1 MEDSMNYR
9 SKEVKDRNI
18 DELLGISRG
27 LIADD
32 KINQAEVEFLLDWI
46 EKHFNSVELNSYPV
60 NNIYDRLK
68 RVLEDNLLDEDEAEE
83 IKELLKSFTG
93 GKPITEQIKSMSST
107 LPLSNPLPT
116 VSIENKIFCF
126 TGTFTIG
133 TRSQCEILIKE
144 LGGTTTKSPSGKTD
158 YLVIGI
164 LGSDDWI
171 HSSYGRKIESAV
183 EYRDNKNTG
192 IKIITEEH
200 FIKFL

>member
-1 MEDSMNYR
+1 MNYR
-9 SKEVKDRNI
+9 FNEVKDRNI

-32 KINQAEVEFLLDWI
+32 KINQAEAEFLLDWI
-46 EKHFNSVELNSYPV
+46 EKHFDSIELNSYPV

-68 RVLEDNLLDEDEAEE
+68 KVLEDNLLDEDEAEE

-93 GKPITEQIKSMSST
+93 GKTITEQIKSMSST
-107 LPLSNPLPT
+107 LPLCNPFPN

-133 TRSQCEILIKE
+133 TRSQCESLIKE
-144 LGGTTTKSPSGKTD
+144 LGGTTTKAPSGKTN